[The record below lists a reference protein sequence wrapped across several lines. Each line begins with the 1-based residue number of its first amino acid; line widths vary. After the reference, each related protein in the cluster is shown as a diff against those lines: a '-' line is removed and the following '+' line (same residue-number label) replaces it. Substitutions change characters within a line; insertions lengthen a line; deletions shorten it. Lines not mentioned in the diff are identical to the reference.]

1 MALVTERLFGRIHRK
16 SSPLVCRGI
25 SIAGLFLRGC
35 SSATTVLV
43 VTIRRASIPI
53 ICFSERSQRTHWTS
67 SRRAGCTI
75 CTVVMNADAGSKKV
89 MDTADYSVMFWL
101 LIAVVVMVL
110 IAISMLNVVD
120 DTLREA
126 SEDDERERLNKIVGV
141 GK

>member
-1 MALVTERLFGRIHRK
+1 
-16 SSPLVCRGI
+16 
-25 SIAGLFLRGC
+25 
-35 SSATTVLV
+35 
-43 VTIRRASIPI
+43 
-53 ICFSERSQRTHWTS
+53 
-67 SRRAGCTI
+67 
-75 CTVVMNADAGSKKV
+75 